1 MNPVHLHL
9 MLNHVPVLGSV
20 FGLVL
25 LGAALLRKSRE
36 LQKVSL
42 AVCAIAAA
50 VAIPVYFTGEPA
62 EEGIEHLPGVAKAI
76 IEEHEEAAAVALASI
91 LALGAIAATGLIVF
105 RRQRPIPT
113 WFTNA
118 SFIMALVTAGLM
130 LRTANLGGKVR
141 HTEISL
147 DTSTEQVS
155 ARGHDSEH

>member
-20 FGLVL
+20 FGLLL

-42 AVCAIAAA
+42 AVCVIAAA

-62 EEGIEHLPGVAKAI
+62 EERIEHLPGVAKAI
-76 IEEHEEAAAVALASI
+76 IEEHEEAAVVALVSILVLGAVA
-91 LALGAIAATGLIVF
+91 AAGLIVF
-105 RRQRPIPT
+105 RGQRSIPR
-113 WFTNA
+113 WFVNA
-118 SFIMALVTAGLM
+118 SFIMALVTVGLM

-141 HTEISL
+141 HTEIRGDAS
-147 DTSTEQVS
+147 SEQASV
-155 ARGHDSEH
+155 RRHDSEH

>member
-20 FGLVL
+20 FGLLL

-42 AVCAIAAA
+42 AVCVIAAA

-62 EEGIEHLPGVAKAI
+62 EERREHLPGVAKAI
-76 IEEHEEAAAVALASI
+76 IEEHEEAAVVALVSILVLGAVA
-91 LALGAIAATGLIVF
+91 AAGLIVF
-105 RRQRPIPT
+105 RGQRSIPR
-113 WFTNA
+113 WFVNA
-118 SFIMALVTAGLM
+118 SFMALVTVGLM

-141 HTEISL
+141 HTEIRGDAS
-147 DTSTEQVS
+147 SEQASVRS
-155 ARGHDSEH
+155 HDSEH